1 MALIKIISKFSKN
14 GSSSI
19 VTSSKNDSNNLTRPN
34 NTSKKQHTLTQALPS
49 FLTYTTKLCH
59 TFLHLH
65 P

>member
-34 NTSKKQHTLTQALPS
+34 NTSKKQVKESLEARYHYFS
-49 FLTYTTKLCH
+49 IGRM
-59 TFLHLH
+59 
-65 P
+65 